1 MTIEFHTAEIT
12 FADIDGEPTSARSL
26 DGWTLADVVEQCTNE
41 GGEAVLLD
49 AHGNEVGRVDSNGRV
64 SQ

>member
-1 MTIEFHTAEIT
+1 MGIEFHTAEIT

-26 DGWTLADVVEQCTNE
+26 AGWTLADVCEQCANE
-41 GGEAVLLD
+41 GAEAVLLD
-49 AHGNEVGRVDSNGRV
+49 VHGNEVGRVDSNGRV

>member
-1 MTIEFHTAEIT
+1 MTIEFHTAEISFGDDPIAT
-12 FADIDGEPTSARSL
+12 TARAPE
-26 DGWTLADVVEQCTNE
+26 WTLADVCEVCANE

-49 AHGNEVGRVDSNGRV
+49 EHGNEVARVDSNGRV